1 MICYND
7 KYNGDEMVNDNING
21 NGDGTDNDS

>member
-7 KYNGDEMVNDNING
+7 KYNGDEMVNDNNNG
-21 NGDGTDNDS
+21 KGDDTDNDS

>member
-7 KYNGDEMVNDNING
+7 KYNGDEMVSDNNNG
-21 NGDGTDNDS
+21 KGDDTDNDS